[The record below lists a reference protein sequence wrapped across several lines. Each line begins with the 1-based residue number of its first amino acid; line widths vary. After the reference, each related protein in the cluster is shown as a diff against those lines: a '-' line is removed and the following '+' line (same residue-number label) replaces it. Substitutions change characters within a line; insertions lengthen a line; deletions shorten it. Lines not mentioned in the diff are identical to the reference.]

1 VIPLSNNI
9 YPPPPPKIPPYS
21 QVKDD
26 PMKWGPYGA
35 HDTHAFKD
43 PKSGLYYVYSTGKG
57 VSVRRSQD
65 LITWDNLPPAYPN
78 DMPDEVFE
86 HTNSHGVWA
95 ADIHHYESEYRL
107 YGSVSTFGSQK
118 SAIVLLV
125 SDNPEGPFSYRG
137 IVIKT
142 DDSSPVNAIDAN
154 IITDVHTGDIYMS
167 YGSFWGGIR
176 LIKLDPDTGL
186 AAEKGLGKVIA
197 KRNNNVQTSIEGTY
211 IIYNPVTDY
220 YYLTVS
226 YGSLFFDYNIR
237 VARSRNI
244 TGPYIDP
251 NGYKM
256 TDIQAD
262 GNSIGFMI
270 ACGYRFFD
278 GEGWRGP
285 GHHSILKDG
294 DEWYLIHHVRP
305 ANMYESY
312 STMHVRKLLW
322 LENGWPVCSPEMYA
336 GEELCTIGEENIA
349 GTWERISLTPL
360 TPQTAMS
367 SALQIIR
374 KDGTMLAGS
383 LTGKWRMIDEN
394 KLELVQGGVSE
405 SVYVL
410 PAWDHECNRP
420 TLVMTGMNEKGIAI
434 WYKKRMDNLFMP

>member
-1 VIPLSNNI
+1 MKKLSNI
-9 YPPPPPKIPPYS
+9 LYPKQPPILPPYNE
-21 QVKDD
+21 VKDD
-26 PMKWGPYGA
+26 PIKWGPYGA

-57 VSVRRSQD
+57 VSIRRSKD
-65 LITWDNLPPAYPN
+65 LITWENLPPAYPY
-78 DMPDEVFE
+78 DMPDEVFK

-95 ADIHHYESEYRL
+95 ADIHYYKSEYRL
-107 YGSVSTFGSQK
+107 YGSVSTFGSRK

-137 IVIKT
+137 IVLKT

-154 IITDVHTGDIYMS
+154 IITDVRTGDIYMA

-176 LIKLDPDTGL
+176 LIKIDPDTGL
-186 AAEKGLGKVIA
+186 AAEEGLGIEIA
-197 KRNNNVQTSIEGTY
+197 KRSRGVDTSIEGAY
-211 IIYNPVTDY
+211 IIYNPDTDY

-251 NGYKM
+251 NGYEM
-256 TDIQAD
+256 TDTQAD
-262 GNSIGFMI
+262 SNKVGFMI

-278 GEGWRGP
+278 GKGWRGP

-294 DEWYLIHHVRP
+294 DQWYLIHHIRP
-305 ANMYESY
+305 ENINERY
-312 STMHVRKLLW
+312 SMMHVRKLLW

-336 GEELCTIGEENIA
+336 GEQLCAIGEEDMV
-349 GTWERISLTPL
+349 GSWERICLTPL
-360 TPQTAMS
+360 TPQTVMS
-367 SALQIIR
+367 PAPQVIYQ
-374 KDGTMLAGS
+374 DGTMRAGS
-383 LTGKWRMIDEN
+383 LKGKWRMTGEN
-394 KLELVQGGVSE
+394 KAELIQGGILE

-420 TLVMTGMNEKGIAI
+420 TLVMTGMNQEGIAV
-434 WYKKRMDNLFMP
+434 WYKKRADDLFMP